1 MIYHK
6 LAFQMQHLNREGKVH
21 FSRLFPS
28 ESKSKGTA
36 GEALSQDVLED
47 GVTLEIIPMVRLPGE
62 SSHRGLKQKHLLTM
76 NLHSVVD
83 ILAFPASFLEIK
95 PGVFYI
101 PRTTNFVSID
111 SFVVVDEKLILF
123 QFTTS
128 PNHDIKSGI
137 FDLLQ

>member
-47 GVTLEIIPMVRLPGE
+47 GVTLEIIPMVRLPEKGIKL
-62 SSHRGLKQKHLLTM
+62 SQWYTGHVPLK
-76 NLHSVVD
+76 NSD
-83 ILAFPASFLEIK
+83 LEN
-95 PGVFYI
+95 
-101 PRTTNFVSID
+101 PRT
-111 SFVVVDEKLILF
+111 EA
-123 QFTTS
+123 
-128 PNHDIKSGI
+128 
-137 FDLLQ
+137 